1 MSRTRHRPRA
11 ALAIALVVVVANAA
25 LQALF
30 VALAPR
36 DALDAGAI
44 ALATLSGIALTA
56 ASAALW
62 AILAGAHS
70 RRRSALVCASAVL
83 VVALAIAAPPLIPLG
98 VALACP
104 VIAAGG
110 VRAAARSAR
119 AHPWRVLGLLAV
131 TVIAVVLG
139 TVLAMLLGL
148 LVAGVLAAAITWF
161 CVGLGGAALTIAWLR
176 TCAPSHAV
184 AQP

>member
-56 ASAALW
+56 ASAALCNT
-62 AILAGAHS
+62 AIQIMFS
-70 RRRSALVCASAVL
+70 IFS
-83 VVALAIAAPPLIPLG
+83 
-98 VALACP
+98 
-104 VIAAGG
+104 
-110 VRAAARSAR
+110 
-119 AHPWRVLGLLAV
+119 LLSNSN
-131 TVIAVVLG
+131 
-139 TVLAMLLGL
+139 
-148 LVAGVLAAAITWF
+148 
-161 CVGLGGAALTIAWLR
+161 LTH
-176 TCAPSHAV
+176 T
-184 AQP
+184 